1 MLALLLLAL
10 VPAHQPPPTCP
21 AAEAHRVDSTSV
33 IRGFDLASNQW
44 KYSLV
49 DKWVELATFT
59 SQRGD
64 SGWVFARLGAHLADR
79 PAPQLHEDAF
89 DQRGPIT
96 GAYRQDVVVEG
107 VAGAVQPDAVD
118 NGAVADPEVA
128 AWPRRQ
134 HEREVLASHAGHNV
148 ALHLLVAHD

>member
-10 VPAHQPPPTCP
+10 VSAHQPPATCP

-64 SGWVFARLGAHLADR
+64 SGWVFGYDIPGA
-79 PAPQLHEDAF
+79 
-89 DQRGPIT
+89 T
-96 GAYRQDVVVEG
+96 
-107 VAGAVQPDAVD
+107 
-118 NGAVADPEVA
+118 
-128 AWPRRQ
+128 PRRL
-134 HEREVLASHAGHNV
+134 HIEWIATPAGYTEVIQVSPDSGRTWPIVRHLNYTRMPSTNV
-148 ALHLLVAHD
+148 AQ